1 MAARAAAG
9 AWCEKR
15 STCIQVGTT
24 QLLLLLLLHPIV
36 HVLDDSPFRWL
47 HDLLQVRGVRSIA
60 HALKQVV
67 DSCGFWAHTHTQK
80 RTHTLAHTHTHTLTH
95 THTNT
100 HTHRD
105 THTHTHANTHTNAYT
120 PHTHANTHTNTYTPH
135 THTHTHTPYKHHIHS
150 GFPLLPQAFNA
161 GDMHKYDELCVR
173 CVCGRVW
180 ACNVGCVRGCLF
192 ACVSVCV

>member
-105 THTHTHANTHTNAYT
+105 THTHTRKHTYKRIHTTHARKHTYKHIHTTHKYTHTYTIQT
-120 PHTHANTHTNTYTPH
+120 PHTLWLPSAP
-135 THTHTHTPYKHHIHS
+135 S
-150 GFPLLPQAFNA
+150 GFQRWRHAQI
-161 GDMHKYDELCVR
+161 R
-173 CVCGRVW
+173 
-180 ACNVGCVRGCLF
+180 
-192 ACVSVCV
+192 